1 LLLAAHRAGD
11 VSILAGALKF
21 ALVWV
26 LLVVEV
32 AVFAYAV
39 DRFDFRPAAR
49 EPDTWHGRPVSQA
62 DRDVTGPRY
71 RVVLYVVALLVILS
85 ANVALLEFLL

>member
-1 LLLAAHRAGD
+1 MSLL
-11 VSILAGALKF
+11 VSALTF

-32 AVFAYAV
+32 VVFVYAV
-39 DRFDFRPAAR
+39 DRFDLRPAAR
-49 EPDTWHGRPVSQA
+49 EPDTWLGRPVSQA

-71 RVVLYVVALLVILS
+71 RVLLYALGLFVILVTN
-85 ANVALLEFLL
+85 AALLEFLLG